1 MPAHTTATHQPRT
14 AVPPTHASP
23 ATPLPPSQLADQPL
37 AHQDET
43 SMTLESLARGLQR
56 GMVPVVEV
64 MSLDGIYKVRIHHCH
79 GISDLTR
86 NDHSALWFKGTGE
99 IRDLMGARGISHGVL
114 TWADQWGDEMI
125 GVESRS
131 LNQEEL
137 LAWGT
142 RICFK

>member
-1 MPAHTTATHQPRT
+1 MPAPTTATHQPRT
-14 AVPPTHASP
+14 AVTPTHASS
-23 ATPLPPSQLADQPL
+23 ATPLHQSPVAEQSI
-37 AHQDET
+37 AHQDAT
-43 SMTLESLARGLQR
+43 SMTLESLARALQQ

>member
-1 MPAHTTATHQPRT
+1 MPAPTTATHQPRT
-14 AVPPTHASP
+14 AVTPTHASS
-23 ATPLPPSQLADQPL
+23 ATPLHQSPVAEQSI
-37 AHQDET
+37 AHQNET
-43 SMTLESLARGLQR
+43 SMTLESLARALQQ